1 MTYAVGVLELY
12 FQYKQIIEKTNQVLE
27 ITIVVTAIYFILAFS
42 VNRIMAF
49 IERRV
54 RVPGYITSGGK

>member
-27 ITIVVTAIYFILAFS
+27 ITIVVTVIYFTLAFS

-49 IERRV
+49 IENRV
-54 RVPGYITSGGK
+54 RVPGYITTGGK